1 MRYSLSNI
9 LTKSFFLFFLM
20 LLGFL
25 TKIEAQQI
33 TCSLE
38 DKSLFENKISD
49 LEQTKASSLGDT
61 IALVGQSF
69 LGTPYVEKTLEVGDT
84 ETLVVNFGGLD
95 CTTFVENV
103 LAFSLMLQNQQKDF
117 EDFAENLET
126 VRYRNGNLE
135 GYPSRLHY
143 FTEWI
148 RNNEKKGLVKD
159 ITAELGGVELEKA
172 INFMGTHR
180 NLYPFLA
187 SDENYEAMLAV
198 EKDIAEEKL
207 CYLPQDQIEGKE
219 HLIKSGDILALATSI
234 KGLDV
239 THTGIAIHQT
249 DGRLHLL
256 HASSKNGE
264 VEISELPLADYLKN
278 IKSNIGIIVARP
290 TLLSL

>member
-1 MRYSLSNI
+1 MKNKIFAIFLI
-9 LTKSFFLFFLM
+9 LGV
-20 LLGFL
+20 LGN
-25 TKIEAQQI
+25 AQQI
-33 TCSLE
+33 TCSPE
-38 DKSLFENKISD
+38 NKSLFETKISV

-103 LAFSLMLQNQQKDF
+103 LAFSLMLKNQQQDF
-117 EDFAENLET
+117 ENFTENLET

-159 ITAELGGVELEKA
+159 ITAELDGVELEKP

-187 SDENYEAMLAV
+187 SDENYEAMVAV
-198 EKDIAEEKL
+198 EKEIAKEKL
-207 CYLPQDQIEGKE
+207 CYLPQDQIESKE
-219 HLIKSGDILALATSI
+219 HLIKSGDIIALATSI

-239 THTGIAIHQT
+239 THTGIAIHQP

>member
-1 MRYSLSNI
+1 MKHKLVT
-9 LTKSFFLFFLM
+9 LFLV
-20 LLGFL
+20 LGTFVN
-25 TKIEAQQI
+25 AQKI
-33 TCSLE
+33 TCSPE
-38 DKSLFENKISD
+38 DKSLFEAKISV
-49 LEQTKASSLGDT
+49 LEKTKASNLGDT
-61 IALVGQSF
+61 IVTIGQSF
-69 LGTPYVEKTLEVGDT
+69 LGTPYVEKTLEIGDT

-103 LAFSLMLQNQQKDF
+103 LAFSLMLKNQQKDF
-117 EDFAENLET
+117 ENFTENLET
-126 VRYRNGNLE
+126 VRYRNGDLN

-159 ITAELGGVELEKA
+159 ITAELGGVELEKP

-187 SDENYEAMLAV
+187 SDENFEAMLEV
-198 EKDIAEEKL
+198 EKELAKEAL
-207 CYLPQDQIEGKE
+207 CYLPQDQIESKE
-219 HLIKSGDILALATSI
+219 QLIKSGDILALATSI

-239 THTGIAIHQT
+239 THTGIAIHQP